1 MNDLYFNRYINF
13 LINGEQTVVPFVKL
27 PNKSSDK
34 KYFYKLGVSRLDKI
48 SQEYYST
55 PLFGWLILVANPE
68 FGGLEWNI
76 PDGALLNI
84 PYPLI
89 SSVQDYEAALNNYF
103 FYYGR

>member
-1 MNDLYFNRYINF
+1 MSNLYFNRYINF

-34 KYFYKLGVSRLDKI
+34 RYFYKTGVSRLDKI
-48 SQEYYST
+48 SQDFYDS
-55 PLFGWLILVANPE
+55 PFFGWLILQANPE

-76 PDGALLNI
+76 PDGALLTI
-84 PYPLI
+84 PFPLVA
-89 SSVQDYEAALNNYF
+89 SVQDYEAALNNYF